1 VRLALRSALDRRST
15 WTEPAAVA
23 LGWLIVSF
31 AVLTGTGLLAG
42 AAVNTLFWIA
52 VGLAATVMAG
62 ALHNSTT
69 PPG

>member
-1 VRLALRSALDRRST
+1 V
-15 WTEPAAVA
+15 
-23 LGWLIVSF
+23 I
-31 AVLTGTGLLAG
+31 TGTGLLAG

-52 VGLAATVMAG
+52 VGLAATVAAG